1 MSCRVVLDTNCI
13 VAALI
18 FSKQKMAWLRHS
30 WQSGEL
36 IPLVSKDTANEL
48 LRVLAYPKFK
58 LTRAEQALLL
68 ADFLPYAETV
78 TAFDL
83 PRNLPVIRDQDD
95 QIFLVLA
102 VAGKAEALVTGDNDL
117 LVIKDSFK
125 TPPIM
130 TLCEFEQWQKN
141 KAVRSANVRI

>member
-13 VAALI
+13 ISALI
-18 FSKQKMAWLRHS
+18 FSKRKMAWLRYR
-30 WQSGEL
+30 WQSGE
-36 IPLVSKDTANEL
+36 IVPLVSKDTANEL

-58 LTRAEQALLL
+58 LSQEEQALLV

-78 TAFDL
+78 TNFNL
-83 PRNLPVIRDQDD
+83 PTNLPVIRDQAD
-95 QIFLVLA
+95 QMFITLA
-102 VAGKAEALVTGDNDL
+102 VVGKAEVLVTGDDDL

-130 TLCEFEQWQKN
+130 SLSEFEQWLN
-141 KAVRSANVRI
+141 GRSA

>member
-13 VAALI
+13 ISALI
-18 FSKQKMAWLRHS
+18 FSKRKMAWLRYR
-30 WQSGEL
+30 WQSGE
-36 IPLVSKDTANEL
+36 IVPLVSKDTANEL

-58 LTRAEQALLL
+58 LSQEEQALLV

-78 TAFDL
+78 TNFNL
-83 PRNLPVIRDQDD
+83 PTNLPVIRDQAD
-95 QIFLVLA
+95 QMFIILA
-102 VAGKAEALVTGDNDL
+102 VVGKAEVLVTGDDDL

-130 TLCEFEQWQKN
+130 SLSEFAQWLN
-141 KAVRSANVRI
+141 GRAA